1 MDATF
6 CEWVLFWTLAVGA
19 VGFALLVVAG
29 RSPVS
34 SALSLACSMV
44 FGAGLMVQLRAYFI
58 AAVQVLVYAGAVIV
72 LFLFIIM
79 LMDLRAGVGRRRGA
93 LGLLAGAVVCVSM
106 AVAGWRA
113 LAPLAGG
120 GGPPPAAPDEVRQ
133 FGRLLFAENVL
144 PLEVTGVLLLV
155 VMVGV
160 VVLCR
165 PGGADGERGR
175 P

>member
-1 MDATF
+1 MGETF
-6 CEWVLFWTLAVGA
+6 FEWALFWALAAGA
-19 VGFALLVVAG
+19 VGFALMVVAG

-44 FGAGLMVQLRAYFI
+44 FGAGLMVQMRAYFI
-58 AAVQVLVYAGAVIV
+58 AAVLVLVYAGAVIV

-79 LMDLRAGVGRRRGA
+79 LMDLRAEAGRRPRGVA
-93 LGLLAGAVVCVSM
+93 WLVGLAVCVPLAM
-106 AVAGWRA
+106 AGWRG

-120 GGPPPAAPDEVRQ
+120 GGPPPAAPDEVQ
-133 FGRLLFAENVL
+133 QIGRLLFTDYVL
-144 PLEVTGVLLLV
+144 TLEVTGVLLLV
-155 VMVGV
+155 AMVGA

-165 PGGADGERGR
+165 PGGTDGEGGR